1 MPRPTILPLEHAVIA
16 APFGHLGLSAE
27 PEVIT
32 AIRFLP
38 ADAPLQPPRTGSLC
52 AQLAEQLAHY
62 WQHPEH
68 VFSLPLRA
76 DGTPF
81 QQRVWQAM
89 LAIPPGQVA
98 RYGDLARQLGSAA
111 RAVGGACGRNPLSI
125 VIPCHRVVAAHDLGG
140 FNQSRGESTL
150 SIKRWLL
157 QHEGSWPGTGQ

>member
-62 WQHPEH
+62 WQHPDH

-89 LAIPPGQVA
+89 LAIPPG
-98 RYGDLARQLGSAA
+98 
-111 RAVGGACGRNPLSI
+111 
-125 VIPCHRVVAAHDLGG
+125 
-140 FNQSRGESTL
+140 
-150 SIKRWLL
+150 RW
-157 QHEGSWPGTGQ
+157 HAMATWPAS

>member
-1 MPRPTILPLEHAVIA
+1 MSHPASLPLEHAVIT
-16 APFGHLGLSAE
+16 APFGRLGLSAE
-27 PEVIT
+27 PGVIT
-32 AIRFLP
+32 GICFLP
-38 ADAPLQPPRTGSLC
+38 ANTPLQAPRAGLLC
-52 AQLAEQLAHY
+52 AQLADELARY

-89 LAIPPGQVA
+89 CAIPPGQVA

-111 RAVGGACGRNPLSI
+111 RAVGGACGRNPLPI

-140 FNQSRGESTL
+140 FNQSRGEDTL

-157 QHEGSWPGTGQ
+157 QHEGSWPG